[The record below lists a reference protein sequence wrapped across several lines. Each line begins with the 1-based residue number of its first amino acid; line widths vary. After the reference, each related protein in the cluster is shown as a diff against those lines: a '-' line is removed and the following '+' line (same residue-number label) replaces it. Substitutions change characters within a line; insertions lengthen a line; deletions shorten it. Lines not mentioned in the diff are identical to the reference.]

1 MFTGLSA
8 FPLTPLDDDG
18 KLDEAAFVRLVARLV
33 EAGVQSIGALGSTG
47 SYAYLSRAERARTAR
62 LAVEAAQ
69 GVPVMIGIGAVRTEH
84 VLEHAVDAQ
93 DAGAAAVMLAP
104 VSYQALTEDEVFG
117 FYDDVTR
124 ELSVPLC
131 VYDNPGTTHF
141 TFTDEL
147 HARVAALP
155 NVGAIKLPGAGA
167 AERVDVLRALV
178 PDTVAL
184 GVSGDQ
190 FAAGA
195 LSAGADVWFSVVGG
209 LFPSAALSVVAEGD
223 AASAR
228 LEPLWALFRRH
239 GGIRVVATAAAL
251 LGLAGERNLPRPLR
265 LLDGAAR
272 DEVADVLAA
281 LARPLDG
288 EPAAALEAAA
298 RPLRPHDGAPRAEP
312 AAALEA
318 AARPLRPHNGAPRAE
333 PAAALE
339 ARG

>member
-1 MFTGLSA
+1 M
-8 FPLTPLDDDG
+8 
-18 KLDEAAFVRLVARLV
+18 
-33 EAGVQSIGALGSTG
+33 QSIGALGSTG

-84 VLEHAVDAQ
+84 VLEHAHDAQ
-93 DAGAAAVMLAP
+93 EAGAAAVMLAP
-104 VSYQALTEDEVFG
+104 VSYQALTEDEVLG
-117 FYDDVTR
+117 LYEDVTA

-155 NVGAIKLPGAGA
+155 HVGAIKLPGAGA
-167 AERVDVLRALV
+167 AERVGVLRPLV
-178 PDTVAL
+178 PATVAI

-195 LSAGADVWFSVVGG
+195 LDAGADVWFSVVGG
-209 LFPSAALSVVAEGD
+209 LFPQAALAVVEEREP
-223 AASAR
+223 ASAR

-272 DEVADVLAA
+272 AELVGTRL
-281 LARPLDG
+281 LERP
-288 EPAAALEAAA
+288 
-298 RPLRPHDGAPRAEP
+298 RS
-312 AAALEA
+312 
-318 AARPLRPHNGAPRAE
+318 
-333 PAAALE
+333 
-339 ARG
+339 

>member
-18 KLDEAAFVRLVARLV
+18 RLDEPSFARLV
-33 EAGVQSIGALGSTG
+33 SRLAEAGVQSIGALGSTG
-47 SYAYLSRAERARTAR
+47 SYAYLSRAERARAAR
-62 LAVEAAQ
+62 LAVGAAQ

-84 VLEHAVDAQ
+84 ALEHANDAQ
-93 DAGAAAVMLAP
+93 EAGAAAVMLAP

-117 FYDDVTR
+117 LYEDVTA

-155 NVGAIKLPGAGA
+155 GVGAIKLPGAGA
-167 AERVDVLRALV
+167 AERVGVLRPLV
-178 PDTVAL
+178 PAGVAV

-195 LSAGADVWFSVVGG
+195 LDAGADVWFSVVGG
-209 LFPSAALSVVAEGD
+209 LFPQAALAVVAERGP
-223 AASAR
+223 ASER

-239 GGIRVVATAAAL
+239 GSVRVMGTAAAL
-251 LGLAGERNLPRPLR
+251 LGVAGERNLPRPLR
-265 LLDGAAR
+265 LLEGDA
-272 DEVADVLAA
+272 
-281 LARPLDG
+281 
-288 EPAAALEAAA
+288 
-298 RPLRPHDGAPRAEP
+298 RAELEG
-312 AAALEA
+312 AL
-318 AARPLRPHNGAPRAE
+318 RVV
-333 PAAALE
+333 
-339 ARG
+339 

>member
-1 MFTGLSA
+1 MFSGLSA
-8 FPLTPLDDDG
+8 FPLTPLDEDG
-18 KLDEAAFVRLVARLV
+18 KLDEPAFARLV
-33 EAGVQSIGALGSTG
+33 TRLASAGVQSIGALGSTG
-47 SYAYLSRAERARTAR
+47 SYAYLARAERARAAR

-84 VLEHAVDAQ
+84 VLEHAHDAQ
-93 DAGAAAVMLAP
+93 EAGAAAVMLAP

-117 FYDDVTR
+117 LYADVTN

-141 TFTDEL
+141 AFTDEL

-167 AERVDVLRALV
+167 KERVAVLRPLV
-178 PDTVAL
+178 PDTVAV

-195 LSAGADVWFSVVGG
+195 LNAGADVWFSVIGG
-209 LFPSAALSVVAEGD
+209 LFPEAALAIVAEGEP
-223 AASAR
+223 ASAR
-228 LEPLWALFRRH
+228 LEPWWALFRRH

-251 LGLAGERNLPRPLR
+251 LGLAGEHNLPRPLR

-272 DEVADVLAA
+272 AELS
-281 LARPLDG
+281 
-288 EPAAALEAAA
+288 AALEA
-298 RPLRPHDGAPRAEP
+298 LG
-312 AAALEA
+312 
-318 AARPLRPHNGAPRAE
+318 
-333 PAAALE
+333 
-339 ARG
+339 